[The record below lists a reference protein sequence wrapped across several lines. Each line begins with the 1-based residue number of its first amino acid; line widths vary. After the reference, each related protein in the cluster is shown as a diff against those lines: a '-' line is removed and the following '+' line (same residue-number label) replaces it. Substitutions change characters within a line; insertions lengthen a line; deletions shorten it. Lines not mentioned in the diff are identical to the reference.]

1 MKLRLGIKIGLTY
14 LLIIFTAIAAFGYFA
29 LQDIEQS
36 LIQERKNVLLSYANI
51 IAERAAPYLREQ
63 NNAYLNYLAED
74 FGESIGHRILI
85 FNSASTILGDSSG
98 LFRGQELI
106 ISVVADAL
114 QGESIAQTNHYPDY
128 GSLLYLAVPVA
139 SGKQIVGAVFISADI
154 NDVIERL
161 DQTRNRLLATAIGS
175 GILALLISLLLA
187 RIITVPIR
195 NLTQAAKRMA
205 AGDYGHQV
213 RVKNH
218 DELGILADSFN
229 EMSEKVKQED
239 IIRRQ
244 FIANAS
250 HELKSPVAALKVLVE
265 SLLIKYPESKEEAQ
279 EFLRDIDGQL
289 DRMSRLVNDLLLLSK
304 IERNKASFK
313 LETVHISQLLA
324 EVKES
329 LRPLA
334 AYKNIE
340 IIIEAQEQLTW
351 PADRDMLYRSV
362 YNLAD
367 NAIKYSPENK
377 EVRITST
384 VDQEKLMISVIDQGV
399 GITPEHQE
407 KIFSRFYRIDKAR
420 ERTKGGTGLGLPIV
434 QEIINL
440 HQGTVSVTSVP
451 GQGTEFQ
458 IVLPALRQTK

>member
-1 MKLRLGIKIGLTY
+1 M
-14 LLIIFTAIAAFGYFA
+14 
-29 LQDIEQS
+29 
-36 LIQERKNVLLSYANI
+36 
-51 IAERAAPYLREQ
+51 
-63 NNAYLNYLAED
+63 
-74 FGESIGHRILI
+74 
-85 FNSASTILGDSSG
+85 SAR
-98 LFRGQELI
+98 F
-106 ISVVADAL
+106 
-114 QGESIAQTNHYPDY
+114 Y
-128 GSLLYLAVPVA
+128 
-139 SGKQIVGAVFISADI
+139 SADI
-154 NDVIERL
+154 NDVTERL

-304 IERNKASFK
+304 IERNKASLSWK
-313 LETVHISQLLA
+313 PVHISQLLA

-458 IVLPALRQTK
+458 IVLPALKTDQVA